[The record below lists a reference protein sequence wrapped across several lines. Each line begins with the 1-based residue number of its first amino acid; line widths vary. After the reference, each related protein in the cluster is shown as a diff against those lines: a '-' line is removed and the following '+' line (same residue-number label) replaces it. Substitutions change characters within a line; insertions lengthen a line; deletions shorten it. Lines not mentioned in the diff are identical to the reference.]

1 MVSTT
6 DNNPLVPKAMQTRN
20 SLSETGR
27 SAGSNHRLNDEEMA
41 LVGEVAPSSQSTCAE
56 LAHDHALEDLHRM
69 TDHVTETDDE
79 LLRHHGTQCELGG
92 RPEE

>member
-41 LVGEVAPSSQSTCAE
+41 LVGEVAP
-56 LAHDHALEDLHRM
+56 
-69 TDHVTETDDE
+69 
-79 LLRHHGTQCELGG
+79 
-92 RPEE
+92 